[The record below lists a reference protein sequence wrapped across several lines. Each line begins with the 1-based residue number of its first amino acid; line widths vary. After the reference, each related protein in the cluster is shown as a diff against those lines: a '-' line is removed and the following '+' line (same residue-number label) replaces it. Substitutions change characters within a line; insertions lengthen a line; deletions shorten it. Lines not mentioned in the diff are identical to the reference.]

1 MRIFY
6 ILLSFILLITVQ
18 AKSQARGPL
27 TDPEH
32 DHKVIKFYPNPA
44 VSYITFELTKEP
56 NKSYNLQ
63 IFSFLGRKV
72 KEVPDVVEKTTVN
85 LGDLTRGLYTFQLK
99 DESGHVTDS
108 GIFQV
113 LK

>member
-1 MRIFY
+1 MRILY
-6 ILLSFILLITVQ
+6 ILLSIILLTTTQ
-18 AKSQARGPL
+18 AKSQVRGPMP
-27 TDPEH
+27 DP
-32 DHKVIKFYPNPA
+32 DHKVTKFYPNPA

-56 NKSYNLQ
+56 NKAYNLQ

-72 KEVPDVVEKTTVN
+72 KEVPDVADKTTVN
-85 LGDLTRGLYTFQLK
+85 LSDLTRGLYTFQLK
-99 DESGHVTDS
+99 DETGRVTDT